1 MFHLKIFY
9 FLVYNPFEISVPF
22 NKNPSFEDYEVAQEE
37 LRKIKIY
44 PLLHQ
49 LYPNNW
55 GYNTWFTKKRP
66 YPLQDF
72 IWRCSKGIEQNIIC
86 KKNSWIPEVH
96 HIRGKNKR
104 DCIVSFCSF
113 NNIYSDLVRTLAQAL
128 KEVGFEGGIYYR
140 IGGYPTPT
148 GEELKYC
155 GVPYAFK
162 PLMVEE
168 AFNLGYERVLWLDTS
183 VWPMQKVDDLFEIIE
198 KEGFLFDTGSPNPLG
213 FLPDAKK
220 FLENYCNK
228 KFHKNRK
235 VAGWI
240 MGFKKNDPNVGLFF
254 KEYHDMVRLGYPFMS
269 VNPEEGVLTAILL
282 KLGIRPK
289 DVKKLMITCT
299 HNNLCYVQA
308 REQSVKFIVRSH

>member
-1 MFHLKIFY
+1 M
-9 FLVYNPFEISVPF
+9 
-22 NKNPSFEDYEVAQEE
+22 
-37 LRKIKIY
+37 
-44 PLLHQ
+44 
-49 LYPNNW
+49 
-55 GYNTWFTKKRP
+55 
-66 YPLQDF
+66 
-72 IWRCSKGIEQNIIC
+72 
-86 KKNSWIPEVH
+86 
-96 HIRGKNKR
+96 
-104 DCIVSFCSF
+104 
-113 NNIYSDLVRTLAQAL
+113 RTLAQAL

-183 VWPMQKVDDLFEIIE
+183 VWPMQKVDDLFEVIE

-308 REQSVKFIVRSH
+308 REQNIKFIVRSH

>member
-113 NNIYSDLVRTLAQAL
+113 NNIYSDLVRTLAQAFKRL
-128 KEVGFEGGIYYR
+128 VLR
-140 IGGYPTPT
+140 GGYIT
-148 GEELKYC
+148 EL
-155 GVPYAFK
+155 V
-162 PLMVEE
+162 
-168 AFNLGYERVLWLDTS
+168 DTRHPQEKS
-183 VWPMQKVDDLFEIIE
+183 LNIVAYPML
-198 KEGFLFDTGSPNPLG
+198 SN
-213 FLPDAKK
+213 
-220 FLENYCNK
+220 
-228 KFHKNRK
+228 H
-235 VAGWI
+235 
-240 MGFKKNDPNVGLFF
+240 
-254 KEYHDMVRLGYPFMS
+254 
-269 VNPEEGVLTAILL
+269 
-282 KLGIRPK
+282 
-289 DVKKLMITCT
+289 
-299 HNNLCYVQA
+299 
-308 REQSVKFIVRSH
+308 